1 MKSNVIKIDFTI
13 GAKKRAVDMHVTK
26 QQKAKLYAF
35 VKKLTLTEI
44 IKNDAYHTKSGTV
57 RR

>member
-13 GAKKRAVDMHVTK
+13 GAKRGALDLHVTK
-26 QQKAKLYAF
+26 QPKAKLYAF

-44 IKNDAYHTKSGTV
+44 IRNGAHPTKTGTV
-57 RR
+57 PR